1 MLEME
6 QKHGITFARLAELEP
21 RLDALLWEAR
31 QVGAGCRRSAD
42 VEWAFSPIAK
52 ALSDLV
58 GFTSRHHRHR
68 ILGSAGA
75 YTVAYW
81 KMRHAVAG
89 FLALRGGQENVVA
102 EDQAEAAP
110 ESAVAMPQGRR
121 PTLAPES

>member
-1 MLEME
+1 ME
-6 QKHGITFARLAELEP
+6 RKHGITFAQLVELEP
-21 RLDALLWEAR
+21 GLESLLWEAR
-31 QVGAGCRRSAD
+31 QVGTTCRRSAD

-89 FLALRGGQENVVA
+89 LMALRAGPENPVP
-102 EDQAEAAP
+102 EEQAEAAP
-110 ESAVAMPQGRR
+110 ESAVAMPHGRR